1 MKSDGF
7 PETFKKHEG
16 AHQPFDHVASDSEGI
31 QSLPNLTEEGE
42 VYPWLCG
49 LMEASRVSFPVV
61 VKPVGCAGSFSV
73 TKAEDMAQLAA
84 AIWEFNA
91 TLPTYLAN
99 SGLSS
104 DSTAATGV
112 FVSSPLFCDP

>member
-7 PETFKKHEG
+7 PETPGFCP
-16 AHQPFDHVASDSEGI
+16 QPLNRVASASEGLH
-31 QSLPNLTEEGE
+31 SLSNSTEQGA
-42 VYPWLCG
+42 VYQWLSG
-49 LMEASRVSFPVV
+49 LMEASHVSFPVV

-73 TKAEDMAQLAA
+73 TKAGDMAQLAA
-84 AIWEFNA
+84 AVVEFYA

-104 DSTAATGV
+104 DSTAATGT
-112 FVSSPLFCDP
+112 FV